1 MRPLIPYPMNGTVMS
16 LVHNDWNDDTGINIF
31 EEIEQFARE
40 SHYVDVDDKLGVFI
54 CSVGA
59 HIFNALNKCSRCDF
73 DPTTVADPDEDF
85 TIDNCPLRH
94 NNMPFYTPMM
104 QLKDTRIHILL
115 RGPKG
120 SGKSILI
127 LLFLAEG
134 TGFLHNPQADLG
146 QGMLT
151 MMRQNSIAEAGMFG
165 SVDEFGDIV
174 GRPLARENC
183 GGFLG
188 FEEFSSMSDA
198 SKKDHSLDMK
208 NQLLTSLDTG
218 RVQKAL
224 RSGWVQYLTRYS
236 MWAATQPARF
246 ELDSGLDRRFF
257 IIDIEMTP
265 EKELLYKKAQ
275 QAQNNM
281 SSDDRLRLANQAI
294 RIKTWFKS
302 RMERAVK
309 EPPIHVI
316 WDDEIGDWLERPDV
330 RSFESDLFRRI
341 CIGYHM
347 MQPVYRGGQPL
358 FITMDDRLRTLLN
371 LSLEQRR
378 RVMDADLML
387 IKDTFWM
394 RDLPK
399 SQLVKEVSRMIT
411 MGDYQSAKRWIIE
424 NLEGQ
429 SWYEEFEPEKSGR
442 GRKGVICRIGKEN
455 GKSFTRWQSK

>member
-1 MRPLIPYPMNGTVMS
+1 MTTIFEWS
-16 LVHNDWNDDTGINIF
+16 DDKDINIF
-31 EEIEQFARE
+31 DEIQSFVDT
-40 SHYVDVDDKLGVFI
+40 SHYIDVEDKVGVFI
-54 CSVGA
+54 CSIGA
-59 HIFNALNKCSRCDF
+59 HIFNSLNKCSRCDF
-73 DPTTVADPDEDF
+73 DPSVVADPDEDF

-94 NNMPFYTPMM
+94 SNHPFYTPMM
-104 QLKDTRIHILL
+104 QLKDTRINILL

-134 TGFLHNPQADLG
+134 TGFLHNSEADLG
-146 QGMLT
+146 HGMLT
-151 MMRQNSIAEAGMFG
+151 MMGPNSVTEAGMFG
-165 SVDEFGDIV
+165 SVDEFGEIM
-174 GRPLARENC
+174 GRPLAREMC

-198 SKKDHSLDMK
+198 SKKEHSLDMK

-218 RVQKAL
+218 RVQKAM
-224 RSGWVQYLTRYS
+224 RSGWVQYLTRYTL
-236 MWAATQPARF
+236 WAATQPARF

-275 QAQNNM
+275 EAQSNM
-281 SSDDRLRLANQAI
+281 TREQRLRLADKAI
-294 RIKTWFKS
+294 LIKNWLRS
-302 RMERAVK
+302 RMERAVAH
-309 EPPIHVI
+309 PPIDVI
-316 WDDEIGDWLERPDV
+316 WDDEVSRWLERPTV

-347 MQPVYRGGQPL
+347 MQPKYRGGEVL
-358 FITMDDRLRTLLN
+358 IIGLDDRLRNLLD

-378 RVMDADLML
+378 RVMDADLEL
-387 IKDTFWM
+387 IKSTFWM

-399 SQLVKEVSRMIT
+399 SQLVKEISRMVT
-411 MGDYQSAKRWIIE
+411 NGDYQSAKRWITE

-429 SWYEEFEPEKSGR
+429 GWYGEHEPDVKRR
-442 GRKGVICRIGKEN
+442 GRKGVICRIGYLI
-455 GKSFTRWQSK
+455 G